1 MSKKGHSLKTTK
13 QEKKILERLGVGR
26 ENALKARQ
34 LGEERDIRYIV
45 SNLRKKNYAICSGN
59 EGYWIAKNEFEK
71 TESLGK
77 INSRIKELTAVA
89 EGLKKAKAYETIRDN
104 N

>member
-1 MSKKGHSLKTTK
+1 MKITK
-13 QEKKILERLGVGR
+13 QEKEVLERLGVGK

-45 SNLRKKNYAICSGN
+45 SSLRKKNYPICSGD
-59 EGYWIAKNEFEK
+59 EGYWIARTEIEK
-71 TESLGK
+71 IESLGK

-89 EGLKKAKAYETIRDN
+89 EGLKKARAYETVRDN

>member
-1 MSKKGHSLKTTK
+1 MKITK
-13 QEKKILERLGVGR
+13 QEKEILEKLGVGKQ
-26 ENALKARQ
+26 NALKARQ

-45 SNLRKKNYAICSGN
+45 SSLRKKNFPICSGD
-59 EGYWIAKNEFEK
+59 EGYWIARTEIEK

-89 EGLKKAKAYETIRDN
+89 
-104 N
+104 

>member
-1 MSKKGHSLKTTK
+1 MKTTK

-34 LGEERDIRYIV
+34 LGEDREVRSIV
-45 SNLRKKNYAICSGN
+45 SSLRKKKYPICSGD
-59 EGYWIAKNEFEK
+59 EGYWIARTEIEK

-89 EGLKKAKAYETIRDN
+89 EGLKKARAYETITN
-104 N
+104 NN

>member
-1 MSKKGHSLKTTK
+1 MKITK
-13 QEKKILERLGVGR
+13 QEKEILERLGVGR

-34 LGEERDIRYIV
+34 LGEDREVRSIV
-45 SNLRKKNYAICSGN
+45 SSLRKKNYAICSGN
-59 EGYWIAKNEFEK
+59 EGYWIARNEIEK
-71 TESLGK
+71 AESLGK
-77 INSRIKELTAVA
+77 INSRIAELTAVS

>member
-1 MSKKGHSLKTTK
+1 MKTTK
-13 QEKKILERLGVGR
+13 QEKEILERLGVGK

-34 LGEERDIRYIV
+34 LGEDREVRYIV
-45 SNLRKKNYAICSGN
+45 SSLRKKKYPICSGD
-59 EGYWIAKNEFEK
+59 EGYWIARTEIEK

-89 EGLKKAKAYETIRDN
+89 EGLKKAEIKEFVND
-104 N
+104 

>member
-1 MSKKGHSLKTTK
+1 MKTTK

-45 SNLRKKNYAICSGN
+45 SSLRKKNYPICSGN
-59 EGYWIAKNEFEK
+59 EGYWIARNEIEK
-71 TESLGK
+71 AESLGK
-77 INSRIKELTAVA
+77 INSRIAELTAVV
-89 EGLKKAKAYETIRDN
+89 EGLKKAKAYDEIVRN
-104 N
+104 NN

>member
-1 MSKKGHSLKTTK
+1 MKATK
-13 QEKKILERLGVGR
+13 QEKEVLERLGVGK

-45 SNLRKKNYAICSGN
+45 SSLRKKNFPICSGD
-59 EGYWIAKNEFEK
+59 EGYWIARNEIEK
-71 TESLGK
+71 AESLGK

-89 EGLKKAKAYETIRDN
+89 EGLKKARAYETVRDN
-104 N
+104 D

>member
-1 MSKKGHSLKTTK
+1 MKITK
-13 QEKKILERLGVGR
+13 QEKEVLERLGVGK

-45 SNLRKKNYAICSGN
+45 SSLRKKNFPICSGD
-59 EGYWIAKNEFEK
+59 EGYWIARNETEK
-71 TESLGK
+71 VESLGK

-89 EGLKKAKAYETIRDN
+89 EGLKKARAYETIRDN
-104 N
+104 D